1 MSLNKFLPNQTT
13 YIICLMVVSFLSSC
27 STIQI
32 TERGESQHAPAFS
45 IAQTTRTVI
54 PRKQKTKKDQNSNN
68 TAQNNLTNTP
78 KASNDLAESRISKL
92 PENLSNTDGK
102 FQSVVKISNDTFLLC
117 ETKSQQQASSRA
129 ERKPLQKTKSQLVK
143 SQVISTGLS
152 IIQPLKLAIS
162 KKQKSI
168 STAIQMSNKNSVLP
182 DSDSPFLK
190 WVAFM
195 MGVLIIVTGIIIL
208 GVMISQGFYY
218 FDELD
223 LLFGLFA
230 VVLFLA
236 AAGLYFLASHG
247 FDDLED
253 HSLVYQIGFY
263 LTVFSPFLIF
273 IPALI
278 GLPMLIF
285 AAVFENWE

>member
-1 MSLNKFLPNQTT
+1 
-13 YIICLMVVSFLSSC
+13 MVVSILSSC

-32 TERGESQHAPAFS
+32 TERGDSQHAPAFS

-54 PRKQKTKKDQNSNN
+54 PRKQKTKRDQNPNN
-68 TAQNNLTNTP
+68 TSQNTLTNTQ
-78 KASNDLAESRISKL
+78 KVGNDLVESRNSKL
-92 PENLSNTDGK
+92 KENLSNSDEK
-102 FQSVVKISNDTFLLC
+102 FQSVAKINKDTFLLC
-117 ETKSQQQASSRA
+117 ETKSQQQTRSIA
-129 ERKPLQKTKSQLVK
+129 EQNPLQKTKSQLVK

-152 IIQPLKLAIS
+152 IIQPLKSAIS

-208 GVMISQGFYY
+208 GVMISEGFY
-218 FDELD
+218 FSDFD

-230 VVLFLA
+230 VVLFIA

>member
-1 MSLNKFLPNQTT
+1 MSLNKFLPNQSI

-54 PRKQKTKKDQNSNN
+54 PRKQKTKRDQNPNN
-68 TAQNNLTNTP
+68 TSQNTLTNTQ
-78 KASNDLAESRISKL
+78 KVGNDLVESRNSKL
-92 PENLSNTDGK
+92 KENLSNSDEK
-102 FQSVVKISNDTFLLC
+102 FQSVAKISNDTFLLC
-117 ETKSQQQASSRA
+117 ETKSQQQTRSIA
-129 ERKPLQKTKSQLVK
+129 EQNPLQKTKSQLVK
-143 SQVISTGLS
+143 YQVISTGLS
-152 IIQPLKLAIS
+152 VIQPLKSAIS

-208 GVMISQGFYY
+208 GVMISEGFY
-218 FDELD
+218 FSDFD

-230 VVLFLA
+230 VVLFIA

-247 FDDLED
+247 FDDLEE

-278 GLPMLIF
+278 GLPMLIL

>member
-1 MSLNKFLPNQTT
+1 MSLNKFLPNQST

-68 TAQNNLTNTP
+68 TAKNNLTNSP
-78 KASNDLAESRISKL
+78 EAGNDLAESRNSKL
-92 PENLSNTDGK
+92 PENLSNSAGK
-102 FQSVVKISNDTFLLC
+102 FQSIAKISNDTFLLC

-129 ERKPLQKTKSQLVK
+129 DQKPVQKTKYQLAK

-152 IIQPLKLAIS
+152 IIQPLKSAIS

-195 MGVLIIVTGIIIL
+195 MGVLIVVTGIIIL
-208 GVMISQGFYY
+208 GVMISEGFY
-218 FDELD
+218 FSDFD

-230 VVLFLA
+230 VVLFIA